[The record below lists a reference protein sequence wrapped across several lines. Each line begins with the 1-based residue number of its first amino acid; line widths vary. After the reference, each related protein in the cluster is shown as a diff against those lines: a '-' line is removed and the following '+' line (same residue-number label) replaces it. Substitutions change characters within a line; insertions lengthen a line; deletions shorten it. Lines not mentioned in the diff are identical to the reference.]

1 MIYGYESTASRS
13 INRNPVFK
21 VPVPPPSV
29 LSESKKIPSSSSS
42 YPPPPPPPPVKVD
55 YRSHVLKGINLS
67 TQTVLIMADTESIID
82 LLHSLDRSYAY
93 LRATSSTIT
102 GTSTTTNSSSSSSN
116 NNNNNNNNIGGYNHS
131 SSSLPTSMNNSTTN
145 LFGNSYLDQAML
157 RIHQHGVTPLSLR
170 GGNSRLFAFIE
181 AANPTKSFLDLSQA
195 LDEPVEEVSG

>member
-1 MIYGYESTASRS
+1 MIYGYESTTSRS

-21 VPVPPPSV
+21 VPVPVPPLV
-29 LSESKKIPSSSSS
+29 LSESRKTPSLPSPSAMKI
-42 YPPPPPPPPVKVD
+42 D

-93 LRATSSTIT
+93 LRATSSTNNI
-102 GTSTTTNSSSSSSN
+102 SATTTN
-116 NNNNNNNNIGGYNHS
+116 NNNNNTTISNNNTGGYNN
-131 SSSLPTSMNNSTTN
+131 SSSLLPNSTN
-145 LFGNSYLDQAML
+145 LGNSYLDQAMI

-181 AANPTKSFLDLSQA
+181 AANPTRSFLDLSQA
-195 LDEPVEEVSG
+195 LDEPVEEVS

>member
-1 MIYGYESTASRS
+1 MIYGYESTTSRS

-21 VPVPPPSV
+21 VPVPVPPLV
-29 LSESKKIPSSSSS
+29 LSERRKTPSSPS
-42 YPPPPPPPPVKVD
+42 PPAVKID

-93 LRATSSTIT
+93 LRATSPTTNISA
-102 GTSTTTNSSSSSSN
+102 TTTTN
-116 NNNNNNNNIGGYNHS
+116 NNNNNNNTTISNNNSGGYTHS
-131 SSSLPTSMNNSTTN
+131 SSSLPNSTN
-145 LFGNSYLDQAML
+145 LGNSYLDQAMM

-181 AANPTKSFLDLSQA
+181 AANPTRSFLDLSQA
-195 LDEPVEEVSG
+195 LDEPVEEVS

>member
-1 MIYGYESTASRS
+1 MIYGYESTTSRS

-21 VPVPPPSV
+21 VPVPVPPLV
-29 LSESKKIPSSSSS
+29 LSESRKTPSLPSPSAMKI
-42 YPPPPPPPPVKVD
+42 D

-93 LRATSSTIT
+93 LRATSSTNNI
-102 GTSTTTNSSSSSSN
+102 SATTTNNNNTTISN
-116 NNNNNNNNIGGYNHS
+116 NNSGGYNNN
-131 SSSLPTSMNNSTTN
+131 SSSLLPNNTN
-145 LFGNSYLDQAML
+145 LGNSYLDQAMI

-181 AANPTKSFLDLSQA
+181 AANPTRSFLDLSQA
-195 LDEPVEEVSG
+195 LDEPVEEVS

>member
-1 MIYGYESTASRS
+1 MIYGYESTTSRS

-21 VPVPPPSV
+21 VPVPVPPLV
-29 LSESKKIPSSSSS
+29 LSESRKSSS
-42 YPPPPPPPPVKVD
+42 PPSPPAVKID

-102 GTSTTTNSSSSSSN
+102 ISATTTNNNTTISN
-116 NNNNNNNNIGGYNHS
+116 NIAGGYNHS
-131 SSSLPTSMNNSTTN
+131 SSSSSLPNSM
-145 LFGNSYLDQAML
+145 

-181 AANPTKSFLDLSQA
+181 AANPTRSFLDLSQA
-195 LDEPVEEVSG
+195 LDEPVEEVS

>member
-1 MIYGYESTASRS
+1 MIYGYESTTSRS

-21 VPVPPPSV
+21 VPVPVPPLV
-29 LSESKKIPSSSSS
+29 LSESRKSSSLPS
-42 YPPPPPPPPVKVD
+42 PPAAVKID

-93 LRATSSTIT
+93 LRATSSTTNI
-102 GTSTTTNSSSSSSN
+102 SATTTTTTN
-116 NNNNNNNNIGGYNHS
+116 NNNNNNTTISNNNSGGYNNS
-131 SSSLPTSMNNSTTN
+131 SSSLPNNTN
-145 LFGNSYLDQAML
+145 LGNSYLDQAMI

-181 AANPTKSFLDLSQA
+181 AANPTRSFLDLSQA
-195 LDEPVEEVSG
+195 LDEPVEEVSGKVL